1 MCSELAY
8 VRPEKLD
15 ETLEFLE
22 EHVGETAVV
31 AGGTDVMV
39 ALRSGALKTGF
50 LLDVSR
56 LSELKGIA
64 IHEDEL
70 WVGAGVTLSEIYSSE
85 TLTRFAP
92 ALQKAAFTFGSK
104 QIRNTATIAGNVV
117 NASPSAD
124 TMPPLIIHEAR
135 VVLVSSKGERT
146 VPVEAM
152 STGPYKSS
160 IRPDEVIT
168 RFILKPAEGVFADFQ
183 KIARRKALAISRM
196 SMAVMAGKDETG
208 KIMFIRLA
216 LGSSTPTPCRMKDVE
231 VLLLGK
237 RPDTKLLWQAGQV
250 LAEKMVEITGRRPS
264 TVYKEKAAQGLFMRI
279 LYPMVENGKGL

>member
-1 MCSELAY
+1 MSAALTY
-8 VRPEKLD
+8 VRPETLD
-15 ETLEFLE
+15 EALEFLE
-22 EHVGETAVV
+22 EHGGETAVV

-39 ALRSGALKTGF
+39 GLRSCALQTGC
-50 LLDVSR
+50 LLAVSR
-56 LSELKGIA
+56 LPELKGIA

-70 WVGAGVTLSEIYSSE
+70 WVGASVTLSEIYSSE
-85 TLTRFAP
+85 TLSRFAP

-135 VVLVSSKGERT
+135 VVLASSNGERT

-168 RFILKPAEGVFADFQ
+168 RFILKPYKGMFADFQ

-196 SMAVMAGKDETG
+196 SMAVMAEKDRTG
-208 KIMFIRLA
+208 KIAFIRLA
-216 LGSSTPTPCRMKDVE
+216 LGSSTPTPHRMEDVE
-231 VLLLGK
+231 AFLLGK
-237 RPDTKLLWQAGQV
+237 RPDRALLWEAGQA
-250 LAEKMVEITGRRPS
+250 LAEKLVEITGRRPS
-264 TVYKEKAAQGLFMRI
+264 TVYKEKAAQGLFMRM
-279 LYPMVENGKGL
+279 LYPLV